1 VLIPANLSGI
11 NGATF
16 NMSKYELITDLC
28 ESKIFRSRQAIG
40 KFSEAQKQNLLY
52 GTLLAVI
59 AGSLDTRTSKWAKEY
74 AGQTAAF
81 SNFSHFRP
89 SATDLYVLL
98 HIANLGT
105 QEGQMVRFLRR
116 IAGGTVP
123 QSEVQ
128 AMLLR
133 LERKYPSISAKL
145 KSARRAIVSW
155 GSTTPASRKGAV
167 QNIILTIRP
176 ITVRSEV
183 LPYMKV
189 LKGGPRGS
197 FGKSNALKKAAA
209 LAGIGLAGLAL
220 GYKSYDPTKTYFKNK
235 WKKEAIELDP
245 ANNLMEDRATQLAYI
260 AQKLPEHPAVE
271 KLISVKYLNDGISAF
286 VRTTDGNAYEFE
298 IRPARFAKG
307 HEDKRGVTEGVSKIA
322 CLDCDEVS
330 TEAAWEKNG
339 GFCPKCKDSNRGVAE
354 GWEYKVVE
362 IDDFDDENPPKQ

>member
-1 VLIPANLSGI
+1 
-11 NGATF
+11 
-16 NMSKYELITDLC
+16 
-28 ESKIFRSRQAIG
+28 
-40 KFSEAQKQNLLY
+40 
-52 GTLLAVI
+52 
-59 AGSLDTRTSKWAKEY
+59 
-74 AGQTAAF
+74 
-81 SNFSHFRP
+81 
-89 SATDLYVLL
+89 
-98 HIANLGT
+98 
-105 QEGQMVRFLRR
+105 
-116 IAGGTVP
+116 
-123 QSEVQ
+123 
-128 AMLLR
+128 
-133 LERKYPSISAKL
+133 
-145 KSARRAIVSW
+145 
-155 GSTTPASRKGAV
+155 
-167 QNIILTIRP
+167 
-176 ITVRSEV
+176 
-183 LPYMKV
+183 MKV